1 MTPFMRRSGLFGA
14 LAFTLLAGTASA
26 EELTIALSSE
36 PTAVD
41 PHYHDLSSNNAL
53 TMHVFDALLTTDAQ
67 QKVQPNLATAWT
79 NEGPTTW
86 RFELRDDVVFSDGTP
101 FTAEDVIFSYCR
113 VLNNETAVSGS
124 FDEAIKNMASIEA
137 PDDHTLVF
145 ETNEP
150 DPLLPIRLAQIAIIS
165 DEIAEHGEISFD
177 PQSDCGVTGAWPTV
191 NDFNDGTVAI
201 GTGPYAIESYV
212 KGSGID
218 LVRNERYFGEAPEWE
233 RVSFKPVP
241 NAGPRLAGLLSGDYD
256 VIENPAARD
265 LSRIESSDDY
275 EYVITPSSRVI
286 YLQLDMR
293 DDSPFVEAPDGSN
306 PFQDVRVRRAMSM
319 AIDREAIVERIM
331 DDAAAPANQFL
342 PAGMFGT
349 IADAPALEYDPDR
362 ARELLAEAGYP
373 DGFSVTFHAT
383 NDRYINDAQV
393 AQAVAQFLTRIGI
406 DTELDAMTRSIFFS
420 RRSGREF
427 SLSMGGWGSDTGEA
441 SSFLRQW
448 VPTTDDVAG
457 LGGSNYG
464 GWSDPEFDVVLREA
478 IATMDDA
485 EREALLQQ
493 AGARVLE
500 QMPYIPLHYESTIWA
515 FRSDLDY
522 QGRADQYTLA
532 TAITSDE

>member
-1 MTPFMRRSGLFGA
+1 MTPHMRRGRLLGA

-26 EELTIALSSE
+26 EDLTIALSSE

-67 QKVQPNLATAWT
+67 QKVQPNLATRWT

-124 FDEAIKNMASIEA
+124 FDEAIKNMASIET

-165 DEIAEHGEISFD
+165 DEIVEHGEISFD
-177 PQSDCGVTGAWPTV
+177 PESACGVTGAWPTV
-191 NDFNDGTVAI
+191 NDFNDGSVAV

-218 LVRNERYFGEAPEWE
+218 LVRNERYFGETPEWE

-265 LSRIESSDDY
+265 LSRIEGSDDY

-293 DDSPFVEAPDGSN
+293 DDSPFVDAPDGSN

-349 IADAPALEYDPDR
+349 IADAPALEYDPER

-393 AQAVAQFLTRIGI
+393 AQAVAQFFTRIGI
-406 DTELDAMTRSIFFS
+406 ETELDAMTRSIFFS

-515 FRSDLDY
+515 FRSGLDY